1 MTNNLAEALQSTADV
16 MEALGCLKLENMD
29 ILDQL
34 YFVGAYMKFAN
45 DMKPI
50 TDKYAGTKEQ
60 LEKLKA
66 DKAKENATK
75 FTNIIQAL
83 AGKRENKDDNS
94 DGDTTSGES

>member
-16 MEALGCLKLENMD
+16 MEALGYLKLENMD

-50 TDKYAGTKEQ
+50 TDKYAGTKDQ

-75 FTNIIQAL
+75 FASIFQSLT
-83 AGKRENKDDNS
+83 GVKENKDDNA
-94 DGDTTSGES
+94 DGDTTSGKP

>member
-1 MTNNLAEALQSTADV
+1 MANNLAEALQSTADV
-16 MEALGCLKLENMD
+16 MEALGYLKLENMD

-66 DKAKENATK
+66 QKEKENATK
-75 FTNIIQAL
+75 FASIFQSLTDI
-83 AGKRENKDDNS
+83 KENKDDDPNN
-94 DGDTTSGES
+94 DTTSGES